1 MLPRLRQELAL
12 YPGPSNYLGEPSWSL
27 HDPVRNLF
35 FRLDWL
41 SFEIVSRWVLGE
53 PARIL
58 QHLQAHTTLQAEEED
73 VEAVLRFLL
82 ENELVQATDPQATA
96 RLHQQRLKRSTRVTD
111 WLMHRYLFFRVP
123 LLRPDGWLGRW
134 QSLVAPFY
142 SRGFLWLTL
151 AVLLFGLV
159 GVSRQWE
166 PFIASLVDLF
176 SWQGLISFAIVL
188 VFTKFMHELGH
199 AFTAKRYGCRVP
211 TMGVAF
217 LVMFPMAYTDVN
229 EVWKLRSRRQRLLV
243 GSAGISTELVIAA
256 WATFFW
262 VLLPDGFLRGAVFIL
277 ATTTW
282 ISTLIINASP
292 FLRFD
297 GYFLLMDWLGMP
309 NLHQR
314 AFAVGKWR
322 LRKALFGFG
331 DEPPELLPMRRMRGL
346 ALFAYATWL
355 YRLVVF
361 VGIAVLVYTFVP
373 KPLGPILAAIELW
386 WFIFRP
392 IVKEMSEWRERMRE
406 IVQSRRVRWIV
417 AGLVLILGLALIPWD
432 NRIHTQGS
440 LRPLGY
446 FPLVTPE
453 AARLVSLSVE
463 NGQWVAEG
471 DLLLELDSPDLD
483 YRQRMMQ
490 VREQTMRW
498 QSATA
503 GVSAELLEQRG
514 TLAAGRARLQ
524 AELVGVQDEM
534 SRFQL
539 KAPMAGQFFLSN
551 IDLQEGSWIGRNEHL
566 GVLLDPSDWQVVTYL
581 PEAELKRV
589 SAGDRAVFYPES
601 ATGGRIHAQVS
612 RIDLDATR
620 VLADG
625 MLANTKG
632 GNISV
637 RETSQGLVP
646 ESAVY
651 RVVLA
656 VDPGYAPSSLQL
668 QRGKLVLIGNPKSWL
683 GEYARSAA
691 AVIVREAGF

>member
-41 SFEIVSRWVLGE
+41 SFEILSRWQYGE
-53 PARIL
+53 SENIL
-58 QHLQAHTTLQAEEED
+58 KDIHSHSTIHAEAD
-73 VEAVLRFLL
+73 DIEAVLRFLL
-82 ENELVQATDPQATA
+82 ENELVQVHDQQATA
-96 RLHQQRLKRSTRVTD
+96 RLHQQRLKRSTRIIS

-123 LLRPDGWLGRW
+123 LLRPDTLLSKG
-134 QSLVAPFY
+134 QKLVAPLY

-176 SWQGLISFAIVL
+176 SWQGLISFAIAL

-243 GSAGISTELVIAA
+243 GSAGINTELIIAA

-282 ISTLIINASP
+282 VSTLIINASP

-314 AFAVGKWR
+314 AFALGKWR
-322 LRKALFGFG
+322 LRQTLFGFR
-331 DEPPELLPMRRMRGL
+331 DEPPELLPRRRMRGL

-392 IVKEMSEWRERMRE
+392 IVKEMSEWRERMGE
-406 IVQSRRVRWIV
+406 IVQSQRVRWV
-417 AGLVLILGLALIPWD
+417 FVWLVLLLGLVLIPWD
-432 NRIHTQGS
+432 SRIHSQGV

-446 FPLVTPE
+446 FPLVAPE
-453 AARLVSLSVE
+453 GARLVALPVPH
-463 NGQWVAEG
+463 GQWVEKG
-471 DLLLELDSPDLD
+471 EVLMELDSPDLD

-490 VREQTMRW
+490 VREQTLRW
-498 QSATA
+498 QSMVA
-503 GVSAELLEQRG
+503 GVSSELLEQRS
-514 TLAAGRARLQ
+514 TLQAGRAMLQ
-524 AELVGVQDEM
+524 AELVGVQDEQ

-539 KAPMAGQFFLSN
+539 KAPLAGQFFLN
-551 IDLQEGSWIGRNEHL
+551 QLELQVGSWVGRNEQL
-566 GVLLDPSDWQVVTYL
+566 GTLADTSAWQVVTYL
-581 PEAELKRV
+581 PEAQLARIKP
-589 SAGDRAVFYPES
+589 GDRAVFYPES
-601 ATGGRIHAQVS
+601 AQAMRLALQVV
-612 RIDLDATR
+612 RIDKDATR
-620 VLADG
+620 ILADG
-625 MLANTKG
+625 LLANSKG
-632 GNISV
+632 GHIPV
-637 RETSQGLVP
+637 RETNQGLIP
-646 ESAVY
+646 EVAVY
-651 RVVLA
+651 RVILRTEENFSPEMV
-656 VDPGYAPSSLQL
+656 QL
-668 QRGKLVLIGNPKSWL
+668 QRGKLVMFGARKSWL
-683 GEYARSAA
+683 GDYARSAA